1 MKDEKTIIEEILAG
15 QTDQYRLLV
24 EKYQNPVFRIIFKI
38 VGNDDDARD
47 LTQDVFVKIYES
59 LHQYNSGYKFF
70 SWVYRT
76 AINKALLFERRE
88 KKFLSIDGN
97 TDQFMQI
104 PEQRMDY
111 ESRDELLNRAIN
123 GLTEHYRTVV
133 LLKYYAGLS
142 YADISRI
149 LGIPEKTVKSR
160 LFDARK
166 ILKDRLTKSDL
177 FSFIQYN

>member
-1 MKDEKTIIEEILAG
+1 MKDEKTIIEEIMAG

-24 EKYQNPVFRIIFKI
+24 EKYQNPVFRVIFKI

-76 AINKALLFERRE
+76 AINKALLFERRK

-97 TDQFMQI
+97 SGQFIQI
-104 PEQRMDY
+104 PDQRMDY
-111 ESRDELLNRAIN
+111 ESRDELLNQAIN
-123 GLTEHYRTVV
+123 GLTVHYRTVV

-142 YADISRI
+142 YADISEI

-166 ILKDRLTKSDL
+166 MLKDRLIKSDL